1 VKDFDTQLE
10 NDYELNIMDYSKS
23 IKKYLTEKKKITN
36 DYEYRIKYM
45 IKDKIIRN
53 ISDEKKQLELLT
65 NLQKDLYQ
73 LFLDIDENIR
83 IKICHFGNA
92 CYSNHHFSRDIQTR
106 QYRAPEII
114 LGINYNETVDIW
126 SLACI
131 VFEMITGDYLFE
143 PRQKDKSYS
152 KDDDHLA
159 QFIELLDRIP
169 KNFALSGTESKRF
182 FTKDGKL
189 GRISALHKCLLKDVL
204 VKKYHFKKNE
214 AIALNDFLLPMLE
227 YCPEK
232 RASAKQMLNHPWL
245 KTECKSNYIMSD
257 WEIEKMNMIEETQK
271 EKLND
276 DNLNSEYSNNYIYSS
291 EEELAQGDEEDNDI
305 YNESD
310 ELMDNNGK
318 YVEELDVSMD
328 SFADYNQ

>member
-1 VKDFDTQLE
+1 
-10 NDYELNIMDYSKS
+10 M
-23 IKKYLTEKKKITN
+23 
-36 DYEYRIKYM
+36 
-45 IKDKIIRN
+45 
-53 ISDEKKQLELLT
+53 
-65 NLQKDLYQ
+65 
-73 LFLDIDENIR
+73 
-83 IKICHFGNA
+83 
-92 CYSNHHFSRDIQTR
+92 
-106 QYRAPEII
+106 
-114 LGINYNETVDIW
+114 
-126 SLACI
+126 
-131 VFEMITGDYLFE
+131 
-143 PRQKDKSYS
+143 
-152 KDDDHLA
+152 
-159 QFIELLDRIP
+159 
-169 KNFALSGTESKRF
+169 
-182 FTKDGKL
+182 
-189 GRISALHKCLLKDVL
+189 HKCLLKDVL

-232 RASAKQMLNHPWL
+232 RASARQMLNHPWL
-245 KTECKSNYIMSD
+245 KAECKSNYIMSD